1 MNGPYSVRVPGPVA
15 RPRAGR
21 VGGLAAKALLDPKP
35 ITLTATIMWAHWRR
49 PSTIPITVMA
59 GATPP
64 KNIRQAAPVLPRQRQ
79 RPSSRQLPRRRSAPG
94 PRPRAP
100 PIMPRL
106 GFGPGGEGG
115 GGGGPIAAGGG
126 GPSPPA
132 FQPVAPAA
140 RRVAWTL
147 PPPLALDCLVHRT
160 RRQRQP
166 PAAGRRNTNSHRP
179 TTNSRNVP
187 GERGKAGSRVT

>member
-106 GFGPGGEGG
+106 CRQRLHP
-115 GGGGPIAAGGG
+115 PRDLAPVVRVVAA
-126 GPSPPA
+126 
-132 FQPVAPAA
+132 VAPSLLAGAA
-140 RRVAWTL
+140 
-147 PPPLALDCLVHRT
+147 
-160 RRQRQP
+160 
-166 PAAGRRNTNSHRP
+166 HRP
-179 TTNSRNVP
+179 RHSSRWP
-187 GERGKAGSRVT
+187 RRPAGWHGHCRLHWH